1 MCGGSDSNM
10 TVCEGLCMRGGNGKG
25 GGAGQGVGNNAF
37 GV

>member
-10 TVCEGLCMRGGNGKG
+10 TVCEGLCMGGGKG
-25 GGAGQGVGNNAF
+25 GGNNAV